1 MITLDKIR
9 AVLTKN
15 IIVDYCK
22 KHFTKKQAV
31 FLVLFASLMP
41 ISCLISDLLGSNWF
55 MRFIFFLVFLPCG
68 AVAYYQSDFL
78 LDNVEKFI
86 KFIIYGFCFSFILAL
101 IVRCFK

>member
-15 IIVDYCK
+15 IIINYCK
-22 KHFTKKQAV
+22 KHLQAV

-41 ISCLISDLLGSNWF
+41 VSCLISDLLGSNWF

-68 AVAYYQSDFL
+68 AVAYHQSDFL
-78 LDNVEKFI
+78 FDNVEKFI
-86 KFIIYGFCFSFILAL
+86 KFIIYGFCFSFILVL
-101 IVRCFK
+101 IVRCFR